1 MNELTRRSFVQGG
14 LGAFAVLAAD
24 GVIAAEDG
32 FKTGKRTP
40 VRLSELNRRYSSI
53 GLDAYA
59 IAREDDAAGRLPP
72 AFPLNVFWVG
82 AETDRGKSLLAKVGD
97 IPGFKVIRERDA
109 ADAVICTTDPARHA
123 EIAIAALK
131 EGKSVYL
138 DPPAGLDAAERAAVE
153 RAAAESK
160 GLCYYADRYAVSTC
174 YRPGLEAIRAGAI
187 GEVREAWVGDCGL
200 PQTYVQLFYARTALG
215 VTGDP
220 ADVKRTRNEKG
231 EETLRAVW
239 ADGKALTLVRTA
251 DALQRKAYCIARVF
265 GSKGK
270 MVFNADDRSLQFDP
284 SDVLVR
290 YWWGRDPERTAFA
303 GSLPVP
309 RRDLDLRTLAH
320 FAACVHERSLAPY
333 VTLAASS
340 EMCRWQ
346 ERLFEAAN
354 S

>member
-1 MNELTRRSFVQGG
+1 MNVVTRRSFVQGG

-24 GVIAAEDG
+24 GAFGAE
-32 FKTGKRTP
+32 KRTP
-40 VRLSELNRRYSSI
+40 YGLSELERRYSSI
-53 GLDAYA
+53 GFDAYA
-59 IAREDDAAGRLPP
+59 IARADDAAGRLPP
-72 AFPLNVFWVG
+72 AFPLNAFWEG
-82 AETDRGKSLLAKVGD
+82 AETDRGKSLLNKIGD
-97 IPGFKVIRERDA
+97 IPGFKVVQGRDA
-109 ADAVICTTDPARHA
+109 ADAVICTADPTRHA
-123 EIAIAALK
+123 EIAIAALR
-131 EGKSVYL
+131 EGKPVYL
-138 DPPAGLDAAERAAVE
+138 DPPIGLDAAERAAVE

-160 GLCYYADRYAVSTC
+160 GLCYCADRYAASTC

-200 PQTYVQLFYARTALG
+200 PQTYVQLFYARAALG

-251 DALQRKAYCIARVF
+251 DAVRRKVYCIARVF

-270 MVFNADDRSLQFDP
+270 MMFNADDRSMQFDS

-320 FAACVHERSLAPY
+320 FAACVHERALQPY
-333 VTLAASS
+333 VTLAALS

-346 ERLFEAAN
+346 ERLWGLA
-354 S
+354 